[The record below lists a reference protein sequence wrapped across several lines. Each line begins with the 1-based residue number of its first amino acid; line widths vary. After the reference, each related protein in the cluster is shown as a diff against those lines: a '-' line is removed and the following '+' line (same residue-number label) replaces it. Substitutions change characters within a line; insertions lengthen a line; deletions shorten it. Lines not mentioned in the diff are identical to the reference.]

1 MDYYLIL
8 YSFIGFILLY
18 FFSKISYK
26 LNFVDIPN
34 KRSMHD
40 KPVAY
45 TGGITL
51 SIIYVISIKLF
62 NYPTTLDLIISV
74 AFLVSIIGFIDDKMH
89 LNVGGKLSL
98 QVIAVMCLISLE
110 NISLTSIGNYQYF
123 EISLGKFAIPFT
135 LVCIILLI
143 NSFNYFDGLDGTL
156 SWLTI
161 SVVIILMFLI
171 DNKNIN
177 LFLIII
183 LIPLLIFLCFN
194 FSFFNLP
201 KLFLGDG
208 GSLMLGFV
216 MSFFLVYI
224 AHIKL
229 VHPILLAWSII
240 IFVYE
245 FLSINFIRT
254 KDKKNI
260 LHPGRDHLHHLLFKK
275 TKSIFLTNFI
285 ICLTNI
291 CFFIMGYISFY
302 LLSPTISLI
311 LLILMF
317 YIFYNFRIK
326 MM

>member
-1 MDYYLIL
+1 MYYYLIL

-123 EISLGKFAIPFT
+123 EISLGNFAIPFT
-135 LVCIILLI
+135 LICIILLI

-208 GSLMLGFV
+208 GSMMLGFV
-216 MSFFLVYI
+216 VSFFLIYI
-224 AHIKL
+224 ANTKL

-254 KDKKNI
+254 KVKKNI
-260 LHPGRDHLHHLLFKK
+260 FHSGRDHLHHLIFKK

-291 CFFIMGYISFY
+291 CFFIIGYISFY
-302 LLSPTISLI
+302 LLSPIISLI

-326 MM
+326 FM